1 MYAPIFRSL
10 YSQSLLWHRVNQ
22 SAPTRAA
29 CNPHAILDHE
39 RSQASLPEGAVLCMH
54 CARRAP
60 YTLDGLLEGMTEE
73 NSHGEV
79 NFGPAVGNEFPNNEP
94 DDGADAALVPRS

>member
-10 YSQSLLWHRVNQ
+10 YSQRRLWHRVNE
-22 SAPTRAA
+22 SAPNRAA

-39 RSQASLPEGAVLCMH
+39 KSQANLPEGVVLCMH

-60 YTLDGLLEGMTEE
+60 YTLDGLLSGMTED
-73 NSHGEV
+73 NLHGEIR
-79 NFGPAVGNEFPNNEP
+79 PDSAVGNEFPNGDPET
-94 DDGADAALVPRS
+94 